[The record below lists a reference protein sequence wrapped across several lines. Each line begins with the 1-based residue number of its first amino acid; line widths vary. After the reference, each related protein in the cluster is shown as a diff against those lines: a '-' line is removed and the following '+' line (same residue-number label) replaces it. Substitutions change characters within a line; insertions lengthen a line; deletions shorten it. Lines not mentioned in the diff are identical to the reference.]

1 MKKLKVMTIVGT
13 RPEIIRLSRV
23 ISRLDDCCEHVLVHT
38 GQNYDYELNEIFFN
52 DLKIRKPNH
61 FLNAAGKSTAE
72 TISKIILESDKIFEK
87 EKPDAVLL
95 YGDTNSCL
103 SVISAKRKQ
112 IPIFHMEAGNRCFD
126 QRVPEE
132 INRKIVDHLSDINM
146 PLTEH
151 ARNYL
156 LSEGIDPNT
165 IIKTGSCMKE
175 ILTFYK
181 NDIES
186 SKVHKS
192 LSLDLNKYFL
202 VSAHREENVDYT
214 DNLESLLLSLNAIA
228 EKYSLPVIVSTHP
241 RTKDRLEKFKKKI
254 KTNNLIKFLK
264 PLGFF
269 DYIKLQ
275 SSAYCVISDSGTITE
290 ESSILKFPAIM
301 IRQAHERPEGMDEG
315 TLIMSGIHKDRILES
330 IEVVVKQYNE
340 GKIPT
345 IIDDYNVDNVSQ
357 KVIKIIFSYIDYVNR
372 NVWRKDSSKKST

>member
-1 MKKLKVMTIVGT
+1 M
-13 RPEIIRLSRV
+13 
-23 ISRLDDCCEHVLVHT
+23 
-38 GQNYDYELNEIFFN
+38 
-52 DLKIRKPNH
+52 
-61 FLNAAGKSTAE
+61 
-72 TISKIILESDKIFEK
+72 
-87 EKPDAVLL
+87 
-95 YGDTNSCL
+95 
-103 SVISAKRKQ
+103 
-112 IPIFHMEAGNRCFD
+112 
-126 QRVPEE
+126 
-132 INRKIVDHLSDINM
+132 
-146 PLTEH
+146 
-151 ARNYL
+151 
-156 LSEGIDPNT
+156 
-165 IIKTGSCMKE
+165 
-175 ILTFYK
+175 
-181 NDIES
+181 
-186 SKVHKS
+186 
-192 LSLDLNKYFL
+192 
-202 VSAHREENVDYT
+202 
-214 DNLESLLLSLNAIA
+214 ESLLLSLNAIA